1 LIKQHKVERCY
12 KLSGQ
17 KNEINEQNER
27 EKKMESS
34 NKTRKITVRLTPIEY
49 AEIES
54 KFKKTTCRKL
64 SDYIRKQLF
73 NRSIVRTY
81 RNESLDDFIEE
92 TIILRNELNAVGNNI
107 NQVVKKLHTLSQIYA
122 LKEWAMSF
130 EINQKK
136 LFGKLN
142 EIQIHIQKISIEWLR

>member
-1 LIKQHKVERCY
+1 M
-12 KLSGQ
+12 S

-27 EKKMESS
+27 ETEMESS
-34 NKTRKITVRLTPIEY
+34 NKTRKITVRLTPLEY

-81 RNESLDDFIEE
+81 RNKSLDDFIEE
-92 TIILRNELNAVGNNI
+92 TIILRNELNAVGNNL
-107 NQVVKKLHTLSQIYA
+107 NQVVKKLHTLNHISS
-122 LKEWAMSF
+122 LKECIIDF

-136 LFGKLN
+136 LFEKIN
-142 EIQIHIQKISIEWLR
+142 DIQIHVQKISIQWLR

>member
-1 LIKQHKVERCY
+1 
-12 KLSGQ
+12 
-17 KNEINEQNER
+17 
-27 EKKMESS
+27 MESS
-34 NKTRKITVRLTPIEY
+34 NKTRKITVRLTPLEY

-73 NRSIVRTY
+73 SRSIVRTY

-92 TIILRNELNAVGNNI
+92 TIMLRNELNAVGNNI
-107 NQVVKKLHTLSQIYA
+107 NQAVKKLHTLKHIST
-122 LKEWAMSF
+122 LKECTIDF

-136 LFGKLN
+136 LFEKIN
-142 EIQIHIQKISIEWLR
+142 DIQTHVLKISIQWLR

>member
-1 LIKQHKVERCY
+1 MLQIIM
-12 KLSGQ
+12 S

-27 EKKMESS
+27 ETEMESS
-34 NKTRKITVRLTPIEY
+34 NKTRKITVRLTPLEY

-81 RNESLDDFIEE
+81 RNKSLDDFIEE
-92 TIILRNELNAVGNNI
+92 TIILRNELNAVGNNL
-107 NQVVKKLHTLSQIYA
+107 NQVVKKLHTLNHISS
-122 LKEWAMSF
+122 LKECIIDF

-136 LFGKLN
+136 LFEKIN
-142 EIQIHIQKISIEWLR
+142 DIQIHVQKISIQWLR